1 MPRSRYGTKRVR
13 DAPNA
18 ERNVDNTD
26 LSEKISSVSI
36 GLSSNTSNTMF
47 QDIIVNSNSGLS
59 AYAETEE
66 LKRQLRVLEDKLR
79 LENLG
84 ASALFQIED
93 LKRNLS
99 ELEEKVRHIE
109 SVAVNSLRND
119 GHPQFFNVRTTT
131 IQKTIVSKSSDHT
144 VVAGEGSVYIGN
156 AAGGTVTFTLPATA
170 TCVGLV
176 LTFKK
181 QDSSGNNVVIDGN
194 ASEAIDGAT
203 TKSLGTQFHSITIIA
218 NGTGWSI
225 IGELD

>member
-36 GLSSNTSNTMF
+36 DLSSNTSNTMF

-119 GHPQFFNVRTTT
+119 GHPQFFNVRTT
-131 IQKTIVSKSSDHT
+131 
-144 VVAGEGSVYIGN
+144 
-156 AAGGTVTFTLPATA
+156 
-170 TCVGLV
+170 
-176 LTFKK
+176 
-181 QDSSGNNVVIDGN
+181 
-194 ASEAIDGAT
+194 
-203 TKSLGTQFHSITIIA
+203 
-218 NGTGWSI
+218 
-225 IGELD
+225 